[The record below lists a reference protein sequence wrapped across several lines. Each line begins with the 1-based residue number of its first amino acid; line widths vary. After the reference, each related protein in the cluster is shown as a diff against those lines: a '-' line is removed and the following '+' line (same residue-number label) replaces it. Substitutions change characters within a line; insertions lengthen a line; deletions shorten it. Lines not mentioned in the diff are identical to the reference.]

1 MVITF
6 CGHAQFPIAEEYEQ
20 KLLAFLEEKIGDNPA
35 DFYLGGYGAFD
46 NFAYDCCKKYKK
58 SHPNVSLIL
67 ITPYMSVEYQRNH
80 LEYQK
85 KQYDEIL
92 CPEIEDK
99 PLKFAISYRNKW
111 MVEQADYL
119 ICGISH
125 DWGGAY
131 KTYQHAKRKNKP
143 IWNLTDK
150 EF

>member
-85 KQYDEIL
+85 NQYDEIL
-92 CPEIEDK
+92 YPEIEDK

>member
-92 CPEIEDK
+92 YPEIEDK

-143 IWNLTDK
+143 IWNLTGK

>member
-46 NFAYDCCKKYKK
+46 SFAYDCCKKYKK

-92 CPEIEDK
+92 YPEIEDK

-143 IWNLTDK
+143 IWNLTGK